1 MCQQLSGD
9 LAAVLDVASSRN
21 DGQVV
26 DGKGYGPRL
35 SERSRDKRNANY
47 ERGKDFHNYYFA
59 KICEGSP
66 NALNSSAFPLGS
78 KKNIVACSPTSLF
91 GPAAVYGFA
100 VNSNLAELFNMGS
113 AGQPAGN
120 TNSWLI
126 PNLPASTA
134 FTNLYNRTPAV
145 DAANTRSVTEAVT
158 GAYAQVDANGHLGNM
173 RDVSPISPWFRLQ
186 VGYELLDWLMLFGQ
200 GDVALS
206 STSLAHRPPAERTY
220 ALFGAGGGAR
230 VTWAAFHSVS
240 FYLQGEAGVS
250 SVTEDVLSTYGYP
263 DADRIHPFAGGALGV
278 EWYQLSPHYALS
290 VSGGARDYFENF
302 ERIHGSRPPW
312 VWFSSVAIRYAL

>member
-1 MCQQLSGD
+1 MAAMAAEGAAELDEAGLDAWLSREPEPTGD
-9 LAAVLDVASSRN
+9 AT
-21 DGQVV
+21 
-26 DGKGYGPRL
+26 
-35 SERSRDKRNANY
+35 SRDPDAPEPPPR
-47 ERGKDFHNYYFA
+47 RHGVVF
-59 KICEGSP
+59 EGSIG
-66 NALNSSAFPLGS
+66 AL
-78 KKNIVACSPTSLF
+78 
-91 GPAAVYGFA
+91 
-100 VNSNLAELFNMGS
+100 
-113 AGQPAGN
+113 
-120 TNSWLI
+120 
-126 PNLPASTA
+126 
-134 FTNLYNRTPAV
+134 
-145 DAANTRSVTEAVT
+145 
-158 GAYAQVDANGHLGNM
+158 GHLGNM
-173 RDVSPISPWFRLQ
+173 RDVSPVSPWFRLQ

-230 VTWAAFHSVS
+230 ATWAAFHSVS

-263 DADRIHPFAGGALGV
+263 DADRLRPFAGGALGV

-290 VSGGARDYFENF
+290 VSGGARDYFQNF

>member
-1 MCQQLSGD
+1 MASEGASELDEAGLDAWLSREPEPADDANGRD
-9 LAAVLDVASSRN
+9 PDAPEPPPRQH
-21 DGQVV
+21 GVV
-26 DGKGYGPRL
+26 
-35 SERSRDKRNANY
+35 
-47 ERGKDFHNYYFA
+47 F
-59 KICEGSP
+59 EGSVG
-66 NALNSSAFPLGS
+66 AL
-78 KKNIVACSPTSLF
+78 
-91 GPAAVYGFA
+91 
-100 VNSNLAELFNMGS
+100 
-113 AGQPAGN
+113 
-120 TNSWLI
+120 
-126 PNLPASTA
+126 
-134 FTNLYNRTPAV
+134 
-145 DAANTRSVTEAVT
+145 
-158 GAYAQVDANGHLGNM
+158 GHLGNM
-173 RDVSPISPWFRLQ
+173 RDVSPVSPWFRLQ

-220 ALFGAGGGAR
+220 ALFGAGGGVR
-230 VTWAAFHSVS
+230 FTWPAFHSVS

-290 VSGGARDYFENF
+290 VSGGARDYFESF